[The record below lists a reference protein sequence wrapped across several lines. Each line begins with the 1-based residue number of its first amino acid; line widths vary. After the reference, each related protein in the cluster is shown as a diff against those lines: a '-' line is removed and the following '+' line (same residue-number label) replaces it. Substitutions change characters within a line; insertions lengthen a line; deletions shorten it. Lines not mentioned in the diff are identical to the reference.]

1 MTFDGLAG
9 VLMMALF
16 FAAVW
21 RVFRRRKHIGP
32 AAAGTLEDMLNQD
45 KRRAIQ
51 IIVEEKAEERRPEY
65 PDDVVDV
72 DKRGIRKSDAKV
84 R

>member
-1 MTFDGLAG
+1 MSFDGIAG
-9 VLMMALF
+9 VLMIVLF

-32 AAAGTLEDMLNQD
+32 GAAGTLEDMFNQD
-45 KRRAIQ
+45 KRRAIR

-65 PDDVVDV
+65 PDDVVDPDDREV
-72 DKRGIRKSDAKV
+72 NKKGG
-84 R
+84 

>member
-1 MTFDGLAG
+1 MSFDGIVGIL
-9 VLMMALF
+9 VMALF

-32 AAAGTLEDMLNQD
+32 GAAGTLEDMFDQD

-51 IIVEEKAEERRPEY
+51 IIAEERAEERRPEY
-65 PDDVVDV
+65 PDDVVDA
-72 DKRGIRKSDAKV
+72 DERGIKKKNG
-84 R
+84 

>member
-1 MTFDGLAG
+1 VSFDGIVG
-9 VLMMALF
+9 ILMMALF

-32 AAAGTLEDMLNQD
+32 GAAGTLEDMFNQD

-51 IIVEEKAEERRPEY
+51 IIAEEKAEERRPEY
-65 PDDVVDV
+65 PDDVVDL
-72 DKRGIRKSDAKV
+72 DERGTKKQ
-84 R
+84 

>member
-1 MTFDGLAG
+1 MTFDGILG
-9 VLMMALF
+9 ILVMALF

-32 AAAGTLEDMLNQD
+32 GAAGTLEDMFNQD

-51 IIVEEKAEERRPEY
+51 IIAEDKAEERRPEY
-65 PDDVVDV
+65 PDDVVDG
-72 DKRGIRKSDAKV
+72 DERGIKKKNG
-84 R
+84 

>member
-1 MTFDGLAG
+1 VSFDGIAG
-9 VLMMALF
+9 VLMIVLF
-16 FAAVW
+16 VAAVW

-32 AAAGTLEDMLNQD
+32 GAAGTLEDMFNED

-51 IIVEEKAEERRPEY
+51 IIAEEKAEERRPEY

-72 DKRGIRKSDAKV
+72 DERGVSKKNG
-84 R
+84 

>member
-1 MTFDGLAG
+1 VSFDGIAG

-32 AAAGTLEDMLNQD
+32 GAAGTLEDMFNQD
-45 KRRAIQ
+45 KRKAIQ
-51 IIVEEKAEERRPEY
+51 IIVEEKAEERRAEY

-72 DKRGIRKSDAKV
+72 DERGVTRKGG
-84 R
+84 